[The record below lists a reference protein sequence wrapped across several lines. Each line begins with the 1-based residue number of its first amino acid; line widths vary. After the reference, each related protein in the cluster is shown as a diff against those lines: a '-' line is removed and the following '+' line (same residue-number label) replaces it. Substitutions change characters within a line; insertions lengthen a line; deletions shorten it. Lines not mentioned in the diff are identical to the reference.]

1 MLNKQRKSSMVSNF
15 GRDRLNSKVSAFK
28 KYDSR
33 QSKDNKNDVTTS
45 PLIAGKQGEPSF
57 GVESIQ
63 ESKSVTTLRPPKNSV
78 EGQSMNKKNDSGKFG
93 TGQQKRNGSGGNQMQ
108 QLQQL

>member
-1 MLNKQRKSSMVSNF
+1 MVSNF
-15 GRDRLNSKVSAFK
+15 GRNRLNSNVSAFK

-33 QSKDNKNDVTTS
+33 QSKEKNDPTTS
-45 PLIAGKQGEPSF
+45 PLIAGKHGEPSF

-78 EGQSMNKKNDSGKFG
+78 EGQPSSKKIEQSKLLNQNNKVGKN
-93 TGQQKRNGSGGNQMQ
+93 GGNSNNSI
-108 QLQQL
+108 